1 MSGRL
6 SIAKN
11 DIELW
16 LSFKRGSERALERLY
31 QRYFPALSRY
41 GYRVMPDRLLVEDA
55 IQDIFVDL
63 WRRRDYLSEVEH
75 VKSYLFRA
83 LRNQLLRNT
92 RHDLFEAAEDIDD
105 FLDYLYALST
115 EQQSIDHETQLN
127 RSRCIQNALANLSN
141 RQREAVHLRFYQGL
155 TLDEAA
161 EVMGVQKQVVKN
173 LLSKSYAVLRISLKA
188 LISLF
193 LPLYIC

>member
-1 MSGRL
+1 M

-16 LSFKRGSERALERLY
+16 LSFKGGSERALERLY

-63 WRRRDYLSEVEH
+63 WRRREYLSEVEH

-83 LRNQLLRNT
+83 LRNQLFRNT
-92 RHDLFEAAEDIDD
+92 RHDIFEAAEDIDD
-105 FLDYLYALST
+105 FLDYLSSLST
-115 EQQSIDHETQLN
+115 EQQSIDRETQLN
-127 RSRCIQNALANLSN
+127 RSQSIQNALANLSN

-155 TLDEAA
+155 SLDEAA
-161 EVMGVQKQVVKN
+161 EVMGIRKQVVKN
-173 LLSKSYAVLRISLKA
+173 LLSKSYAVLRISLKT

-193 LPLYIC
+193 PVSFAG